1 MVGTNRGVGVAR
13 RADVRERF
21 TSCEWS
27 EWERK
32 ERRRDDDSFVTERRI
47 RQERFEKIIAAR
59 LANLQ
64 HHKDGLL
71 KCEAL
76 YASLQQRAFQ
86 GEL

>member
-1 MVGTNRGVGVAR
+1 MVCTNRGVGVAR

-47 RQERFEKIIAAR
+47 RQERFEKMFRFIMAR
-59 LANLQ
+59 
-64 HHKDGLL
+64 
-71 KCEAL
+71 
-76 YASLQQRAFQ
+76 RAV
-86 GEL
+86 